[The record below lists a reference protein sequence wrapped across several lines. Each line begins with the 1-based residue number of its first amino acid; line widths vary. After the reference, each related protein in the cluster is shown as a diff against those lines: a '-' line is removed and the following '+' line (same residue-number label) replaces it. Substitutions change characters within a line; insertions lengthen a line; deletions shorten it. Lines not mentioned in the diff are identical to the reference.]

1 MLLDDPAPCTLLTPR
16 SVRRLLP
23 PSCTLELWLVLPTP
37 PRARQIVTTYPGQ
50 FISVPSAVTVTE
62 MEVQLKKLIRGED
75 IPQVHPANQ
84 NRSNDASYDGLSG
97 VYQFLL

>member
-1 MLLDDPAPCTLLTPR
+1 
-16 SVRRLLP
+16 
-23 PSCTLELWLVLPTP
+23 
-37 PRARQIVTTYPGQ
+37 
-50 FISVPSAVTVTE
+50 VPSAVTVTE

-84 NRSNDASYDGLSG
+84 DRSNDASYDGLSG